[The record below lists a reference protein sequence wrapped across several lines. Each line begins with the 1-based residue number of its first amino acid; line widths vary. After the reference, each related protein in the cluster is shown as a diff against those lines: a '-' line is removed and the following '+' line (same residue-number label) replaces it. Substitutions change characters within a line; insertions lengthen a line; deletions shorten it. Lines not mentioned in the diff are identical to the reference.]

1 MAKSS
6 SFAFIL
12 VAVGGAAV
20 GFLAAQVIPLQW
32 QTADEAPIGNADT
45 TEQPAVAEAVVGL
58 ERLTLAERMRG
69 EITSASELNGN
80 DGSRFMRYAI
90 SLDEDEIV
98 EISLS
103 GALQG
108 VVALYDDQLQLLDN
122 APIVR
127 HRIEESGDYVV
138 VVSGADAHS
147 YGPFAVDSR
156 SVELSD
162 ADTVS
167 VGEPIDSWLQ
177 GESRDITLT
186 IEEAGL
192 YQLEMRS
199 DDFDAYLEVV
209 GPNGYVREDDDSAGD
224 LDARIADFLEPGEY
238 TLTARSAYG
247 DGNGVYTL
255 SVAPHELPGDGELRN
270 DGALTPDDSLNGWFS
285 GQALSYQVEVE
296 EAGMYHIEMRAS
308 DIDSYLVLEGPNGY
322 YREDDD
328 SAGNLDARIADF
340 FAPGVYELT
349 ARTAYGDSSG
359 MFSLSMEARDMPD
372 VELRNEG
379 TLTPGESLNGWYS
392 SEPLTYQLEVEESS
406 LVTLEM
412 RSSDF
417 DTFIEISGQS
427 VAVSDDDSAGGTDSR
442 LQEQLLPGTYIVSAR
457 GFSATASGMFEL
469 SLEMEPTDIPPE
481 L

>member
-6 SFAFIL
+6 AFSFIL

-20 GFLAAQVIPLQW
+20 GFLAAQAVTLSAEETPVEQ
-32 QTADEAPIGNADT
+32 AENA
-45 TEQPAVAEAVVGL
+45 EQPHSAGAIVGL
-58 ERLTLAERMRG
+58 DRLSLDERVRG

-90 SLDEDEIV
+90 SLEEGEIV
-98 EISLS
+98 EISLK

-108 VVALYDDQLQLLDN
+108 VVTLYDDQLQLLDN

-138 VVSGADAHS
+138 IVSGADAHS
-147 YGPFAVDSR
+147 YGPFTVDSR
-156 SVELSD
+156 TVELTD
-162 ADTVS
+162 ADTVT

-177 GESRDITLT
+177 GDAREITLT

-199 DDFDAYLEVV
+199 DDFDAYLEIE
-209 GPNGYVREDDDSAGD
+209 GPNGYAREDDDSAGD

-247 DGNGVYTL
+247 DGSGVYTL
-255 SVAPHELPGDGELRN
+255 SLEPHELPGDGELRN
-270 DGALTPDDSLNGWFS
+270 DGTLTPDDSINGWYS
-285 GQALSYQVEVE
+285 GQELNYQVEVA
-296 EAGMYHIEMRAS
+296 EAGMYQIEMRAN

-340 FAPGVYELT
+340 LAPGVYELT
-349 ARTAYGDSSG
+349 ARTVYGDSSG
-359 MFSLSMEARDMPD
+359 MFTLSMQPHDMPD
-372 VELRNEG
+372 VDLRNEG
-379 TLTPGESLNGWYS
+379 TLIPGEALNGWYS
-392 SEPLTYQLEVEESS
+392 GEPLTYQLEVEESS

-412 RSSDF
+412 RSADF
-417 DTFIEISGQS
+417 DTFIEISGQGF
-427 VAVSDDDSAGGTDSR
+427 VASDDDGAAGTDSR
-442 LQEQLLPGTYIVSAR
+442 LQEQLLPGTYTVSAR
-457 GFSATASGMFEL
+457 GFSATGSGMFEL

>member
-1 MAKSS
+1 MARSS
-6 SFAFIL
+6 SLTFVL
-12 VAVGGAAV
+12 VAAGGAAV
-20 GFLAAQVIPLQW
+20 GFLAAQMIPLPGQAVDETPVESAETTD
-32 QTADEAPIGNADT
+32 QTSA
-45 TEQPAVAEAVVGL
+45 AEAIVGL
-58 ERLTLAERMRG
+58 EKLTLDEPLRG

-90 SLDEDEIV
+90 ALEEGEIV
-98 EISLS
+98 ELSLR

-122 APIVR
+122 APTVR

-147 YGPFAVDSR
+147 YGPFTVNSR
-156 SVELSD
+156 TVELSD
-162 ADTVS
+162 AETVA

-177 GESRDITLT
+177 GDARDITLN

-199 DDFDAYLEVV
+199 DDFDAYLEVR
-209 GPNGYVREDDDSAGD
+209 GPNGYAREDDDSAGN

-255 SVAPHELPGDGELRN
+255 SVEPHELPGDGELRN

-296 EAGMYHIEMRAS
+296 EAGMYQIEMRSS

-328 SAGNLDARIADF
+328 SAGNLDASIADF
-340 FAPGVYELT
+340 LAPGEYQLT

-359 MFSLSMEARDMPD
+359 MFTLSMAPRDMPD

-379 TLTPGESLNGWYS
+379 TLTPGEALNGWYS
-392 SEPLTYQLEVEESS
+392 GQPLTYQLEVEESS

-417 DTFIEISGQS
+417 DTFIEISGQGF
-427 VAVSDDDSAGGTDSR
+427 AASDDDGAGGTNSR
-442 LQEQLLPGTYIVSAR
+442 LQESLLPGTYTVSAR
-457 GFSATASGMFEL
+457 GFSATGSGLFEL

>member
-6 SFAFIL
+6 FGFIL

-20 GFLAAQVIPLQW
+20 GFLAAQAIPLSAEE
-32 QTADEAPIGNADT
+32 TPMEEAEQSQAAET
-45 TEQPAVAEAVVGL
+45 TSGL
-58 ERLTLAERMRG
+58 ERLTLDERLRG

-80 DGSRFMRYAI
+80 DGSRFERYAI
-90 SLDEDEIV
+90 SLAQDDIV

-108 VVALYDDQLQLLDN
+108 VLALYDDQLQLLDH
-122 APIVR
+122 AETVR
-127 HRIEESGDYVV
+127 YRVEESGDYIV

-147 YGPFAVDSR
+147 YGPFGVNSR
-156 SVELSD
+156 VVELTD
-162 ADTVS
+162 TDTVT

-177 GESRDITLT
+177 GSARQISLT

-199 DDFDAYLEVV
+199 DDFDAYLEVT
-209 GPNGYVREDDDSAGD
+209 GPNGYAREDDDSAGN
-224 LDARIADFLEPGEY
+224 LDARIADFLAPGEY

-247 DGNGVYTL
+247 DGSGVYTL
-255 SVAPHELPGDGELRN
+255 SVEPHELPGDGELRN
-270 DGALTPDDSLNGWFS
+270 DGALTPDESFNGWYS

-296 EAGMYHIEMRAS
+296 EAGMYQIEMRS
-308 DIDSYLVLEGPNGY
+308 NDIDAYLVLEGPNGY

-340 FAPGVYELT
+340 LAPGVYELT
-349 ARTAYGDSSG
+349 ARTAYGESSG
-359 MFSLSMEARDMPD
+359 MFTLSMQPHDMPD
-372 VELRNEG
+372 VELRNDG
-379 TLTPGESLNGWYS
+379 PLTSGESINGWYSGESLN
-392 SEPLTYQLEVEESS
+392 YQLEVEESS
-406 LVTLEM
+406 LVTIEM

-417 DTFIEISGQS
+417 DTYLELSGQG
-427 VAVSDDDSAGGTDSR
+427 VTASDDDGAGGTDSR
-442 LQEQLLPGTYIVSAR
+442 LEERLLPGTYTVSAR
-457 GFSATASGMFEL
+457 GFSTLGSGLFEL
-469 SLEMEPTDIPPE
+469 SVNLEPTDIPPA